1 MNNLRW
7 LIESICR
14 LSGFWTCNF
23 HPSEPVNNS
32 PFSLH
37 CLPAHVALPWRRRGL
52 PGRPTHLNDIRYR
65 CILLQ
70 LEGLFAANKRLGPTL
85 FRHVPF
91 VVKSP
96 NAANA
101 KNISPLLQP
110 TKRWE
115 EHKVGTREASAVAL
129 LLPLSFCPKGVERR
143 SSPAELSWVMG
154 SAQKVETEL
163 TGGCP
168 SVRVRLVR
176 HSH

>member
-1 MNNLRW
+1 MHP
-7 LIESICR
+7 
-14 LSGFWTCNF
+14 LSPACGAL
-23 HPSEPVNNS
+23 
-32 PFSLH
+32 LH
-37 CLPAHVALPWRRRGL
+37 
-52 PGRPTHLNDIRYR
+52 
-65 CILLQ
+65 
-70 LEGLFAANKRLGPTL
+70 AANKRLGPTL

-168 SVRVRLVR
+168 SVRPSVRLVR
-176 HSH
+176 QSH